1 MKRTIKSRRTADIA
15 VKIALL
21 LAGSVSVLVLG
32 SLLVSV
38 LSMGLKHL
46 SFDFIINLP
55 SRVAENSGI
64 LSALVGSIYLAI
76 LTLLISLPLSI
87 GTALYL
93 QEFAKNKKLVTA
105 IQVLITNLAGV
116 PSIVYGIFGLAIFV
130 RTLGMGKSL
139 LAGAFTMAMLIL
151 PILVVST
158 QEAIKTVPKS
168 LKEASL
174 ALGTTYL
181 QTTLKITFTYAFPNI
196 LTGII
201 LAVSRL
207 LGETAPLLMV
217 GAYAYVNFIPN
228 ELSDKFSTLPVQIYA
243 WTNKPQEAFKE
254 VAATAIIVLL
264 LVQLS
269 LNGVAIYVRS
279 KMQRRY
285 EE

>member
-1 MKRTIKSRRTADIA
+1 MKKTTNYRRSKDRLIKY
-15 VKIALL
+15 LL
-21 LAGSVSVLVLG
+21 WAAGGISMVVLLSLIISIFSLG
-32 SLLVSV
+32 VT
-38 LSMGLKHL
+38 HL
-46 SFDFIINLP
+46 SLDFIINLP
-55 SRVAENSGI
+55 SRIAENSGI
-64 LSALVGSIYLAI
+64 LSALVGSIYLTL
-76 LTLLISLPLSI
+76 LTLVIALPLSI

-93 QEFAKNKKLVTA
+93 QEFAKNKRFITI

-130 RTLGMGKSL
+130 RALGMGKSL
-139 LAGAFTMAMLIL
+139 LAGAFTMAILIM

-174 ALGTTYL
+174 ALGTTHL
-181 QTTLKITFTYAFPNI
+181 QTTLKITFVYAFPNI

-228 ELSDKFSTLPVQIYA
+228 ELSDKFSTLPVQIYS
-243 WTNKPQEAFKE
+243 WTSKPQAAFKE

-264 LVQLS
+264 FLQLS
-269 LNGVAIYVRS
+269 LNAIAIIVRS
-279 KMQRRY
+279 KLQRRY